1 MRLLDS
7 CVKDLLNDN
16 IDVGGRQTTD
26 LLTILLNTDIARRRR
41 VPGEQQLYRIVTI
54 NNTLFSIE
62 TNK

>member
-1 MRLLDS
+1 M
-7 CVKDLLNDN
+7 KDLLNDN

-26 LLTILLNTDIARRRR
+26 LLTISLNTDIARRRR

-54 NNTLFSIE
+54 NNTLFSIT